1 MIFEDFKVGQR
12 VRHRTG
18 DLGTVTKI
26 TDEFIHIKWDGFP
39 DGFEGHAEGMFYP
52 EYLKKHPDFISHI

>member
-1 MIFEDFKVGQR
+1 MMKFKVDQR

-26 TDEFIHIKWDGFP
+26 TKEFIHIRWDGYAN
-39 DGFEGHAEGMFYP
+39 AEGLFYP
-52 EYLKKHPDFISHI
+52 EYLSKHPDFIKPVRE

>member
-1 MIFEDFKVGQR
+1 MIFEDFKVDQR

-26 TDEFIHIKWDGFP
+26 TDEFIHIRWDGF
-39 DGFEGHAEGMFYP
+39 GGAEGMFYP
-52 EYLKKHPDFISHI
+52 EYLKKHPDFISPI